1 MKILVT
7 GAKGFVGKNL
17 CAQLNNIKDGKCR
30 VPLSSLPAPT
40 SLSLPAPTSLSLPA
54 PTGNLSIE
62 AVYEYD
68 IDSTVE
74 DLDKYCSDCDFV
86 FNLAGVNR
94 PQTPEEFMQGN
105 FGFASLLLDTLKKHG
120 NTCPVMIS
128 SSIQATLAG
137 RFGNSE
143 YGKSKKAGEELMFEY
158 EKETGAKV
166 LVYRFPNLFGKW
178 CRPNYNSAVATFCNN
193 IANDLP
199 IQVNDRSVEMELLY
213 IDDLVDEMIDA
224 LKGNEHRCTYDG
236 LDVVPL
242 VIAGPDHSVIAGPD
256 HSVIA
261 GPDRQSYCY
270 CPVTHK
276 ITLGEIVD
284 LIYSFA
290 EQPKT
295 LMIPE
300 IPENSFAKKLY
311 STYLSYLPKEK
322 VSFPLKMNVDARGSF
337 TELVH
342 TLNCGQVSIN
352 ISKPGITKGQHWH
365 NTKWEFF
372 IVVSGHGLIQQRRV
386 GSDEVLNFEVS
397 GDKIEAVHMLPGYTH
412 NIINLSDTENLV
424 TVMYCN
430 EIFNPD
436 KPDTYFE
443 PVE

>member
-7 GAKGFVGKNL
+7 VAKGFVGKNL
-17 CAQLNNIKDGKCR
+17 CAQLNNIKEGKC
-30 VPLSSLPAPT
+30 VIPGL
-40 SLSLPAPTSLSLPA
+40 
-54 PTGNLSIE
+54 TGNLE

-105 FGFASLLLDTLKKHG
+105 FGFASLLLDTLKKHN

-137 RFGNSE
+137 RFGTSE

-158 EKETGAKV
+158 GKETGAKV

-213 IDDLVDEMIDA
+213 IDDLVDEMIAA
-224 LKGNEHRCTYDG
+224 LQGNEHRCTYDG
-236 LDVVPL
+236 LDAIPCAPD
-242 VIAGPDHSVIAGPD
+242 VIARSEATW
-256 HSVIA
+256 
-261 GPDRQSYCY
+261 QSPTYCY

-290 EQPKT
+290 DQPKT

-322 VSFPLKMNVDARGSF
+322 VSFPLKMNVDDRGSF

-352 ISKPGITKGQHWH
+352 ISKPGVTKGQHWH

-372 IVVSGHGLIQQRRV
+372 IVVSGHGLIQQRKH
-386 GSDEVLNFEVS
+386 GSDEILNFEVS

-412 NIINLSDTENLV
+412 NIINLSETENLV

-430 EIFNPD
+430 EIFNPN